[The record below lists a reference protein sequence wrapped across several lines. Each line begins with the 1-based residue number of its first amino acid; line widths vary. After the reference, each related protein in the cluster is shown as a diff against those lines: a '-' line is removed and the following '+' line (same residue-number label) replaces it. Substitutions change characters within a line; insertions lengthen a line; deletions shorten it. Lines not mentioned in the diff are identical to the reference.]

1 MVEEYIKAIGDFH
14 NKQKALRLRRNLD
27 SQNFF
32 RLSRSITKGVES
44 PSQQQPPQQ
53 QKGQASPKT
62 PVNNRSSNNKPEQNS
77 FLPTNGSLRK
87 RKGGEEAV
95 ENNSNRTS
103 TTTTTKK
110 YNFILEEEEEK
121 AVKSVQND
129 TSKLGFSAEELK
141 MFKDEGTRIY
151 QEMNSMNDEVK
162 QIGQKLTEIARL
174 QEAFSENVLKQD
186 ADLISLNSTTIASTE
201 SIREGNEQL
210 REAMRKNAGFRVFVL
225 FFITTLAF
233 VVLFLDWYNG

>member
-1 MVEEYIKAIGDFH
+1 MRNFLNLCTKSKLNLFFISISAKTRQSKQRYEHECHAIAMVEEYIKAIGDFH

-44 PSQQQPPQQ
+44 PAQQQQPLQQ
-53 QKGQASPKT
+53 QKDQASPKT
-62 PVNNRSSNNKPEQNS
+62 PVNNRSSSSNKPEQNS
-77 FLPTNGSLRK
+77 FFGPTNGSLRK

-95 ENNSNRTS
+95 GNSSNRTS

-110 YNFILEEEEEK
+110 YNFLLEEEEEEK

-151 QEMNSMNDEVK
+151 QEMNSMNDEV
-162 QIGQKLTEIARL
+162 Q
-174 QEAFSENVLKQD
+174 
-186 ADLISLNSTTIASTE
+186 
-201 SIREGNEQL
+201 
-210 REAMRKNAGFRVFVL
+210 
-225 FFITTLAF
+225 
-233 VVLFLDWYNG
+233 

>member
-87 RKGGEEAV
+87 RKGGEKE
-95 ENNSNRTS
+95 EEGLNRTS

-110 YNFILEEEEEK
+110 YNFLLEEEEEEK
-121 AVKSVQND
+121 AVKSAQND

-151 QEMNSMNDEVK
+151 QEMNSMNDEV
-162 QIGQKLTEIARL
+162 Q
-174 QEAFSENVLKQD
+174 
-186 ADLISLNSTTIASTE
+186 
-201 SIREGNEQL
+201 
-210 REAMRKNAGFRVFVL
+210 
-225 FFITTLAF
+225 
-233 VVLFLDWYNG
+233 